1 MKRDEITTK
10 NEFELRYSTDEDAP
24 ILKELLMDPSIQ
36 QWFPLSTE
44 QDVDLFLRN
53 WMNFSK
59 YGCSLTAFYEN
70 QKIGFGSIFLL
81 PYRKVAIHT
90 MGYLVVD
97 PKFQRKGVG
106 TSLLRNLIVLS
117 QNFKVIEKFQCEIY
131 EGCPLESLLHRLS
144 FKKAFEQK
152 GFVKVGDNGYRA
164 RLMFERSNQNPV

>member
-1 MKRDEITTK
+1 LEREDITTK
-10 NEFELRYSTDEDAP
+10 SGFELRYSTDEDAP
-24 ILKELLMDPSIQ
+24 ILKQLLMDPSVQ

-44 QDVDLFLRN
+44 QDVDLFTRN
-53 WMNFSK
+53 WMNFAK

-70 QKIGFGSIFLL
+70 QKVGFGSIFLL

-106 TSLLRNLIVLS
+106 TSLIRNLIVLS

-131 EGCPLESLLHRLS
+131 EGCPLESLLKRLS
-144 FKKAFEQK
+144 FEKAFEQK
-152 GFVKVGDNGYRA
+152 GFVKEGENSYRA
-164 RLMFERSNQNPV
+164 RWVFERSNQDPV